1 MKVSVATDRL
11 TFTQLT
17 DADLPVLHDWLGR
30 EHVSRWWG
38 PQRSLDEVVRDY
50 HPAQRCFG
58 GVMFFL
64 IRLDAEPLGFIQ
76 RYAPIEHHHEGWWLE
91 IDDPG
96 VRGVDVFLAS
106 ESHLD
111 HGLGS
116 TAVAAFVDRL
126 FEDPQVTEIIA
137 DPAPDNLRA
146 VHCFRNAGFIARQV
160 VKTPDGPALLM
171 TLPRPE

>member
-1 MKVSVATDRL
+1 MP
-11 TFTQLT
+11 
-17 DADLPVLHDWLGR
+17 PV
-30 EHVSRWWG
+30 V
-38 PQRSLDEVVRDY
+38 
-50 HPAQRCFG
+50 
-58 GVMFFL
+58 
-64 IRLDAEPLGFIQ
+64 IRGL
-76 RYAPIEHHHEGWWLE
+76 
-91 IDDPG
+91 
-96 VRGVDVFLAS
+96 DVFLAS